1 MLFTP
6 SGRSVGQMP
15 QATAQWGLVGV
26 LAAGSAAKSV
36 LALVSGSRSYGLY
49 VALALVVQAAAA
61 AAVLALM
68 QGIW

>member
-1 MLFTP
+1 M
-6 SGRSVGQMP
+6 
-15 QATAQWGLVGV
+15 GLVGV

-68 QGIW
+68 QGIWG